1 MIFGEKGECMIGVLD
16 RMCMAR
22 QTAQKY
28 FYDSSGYLSGVRHTC
43 LEFDILVWIL
53 IYFF

>member
-1 MIFGEKGECMIGVLD
+1 MIAGVNMGILQWN
-16 RMCMAR
+16 CMAR

-28 FYDSSGYLSGVRHTC
+28 FYDSSGCLSGVRYTC